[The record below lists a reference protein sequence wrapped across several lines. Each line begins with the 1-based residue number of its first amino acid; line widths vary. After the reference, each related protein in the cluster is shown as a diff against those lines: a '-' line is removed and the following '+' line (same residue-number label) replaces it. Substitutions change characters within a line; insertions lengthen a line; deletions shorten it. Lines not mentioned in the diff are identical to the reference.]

1 MVAQILV
8 LKIVTLFRPKFTLTK
23 LSFQSVWEGPKRLKK
38 KKNLQGNEQ
47 FPTSFLASYKQTN
60 TLLLKIRVPLVVP
73 FRKRRRD
80 YMNNLLQINPQFT
93 KSRKKSPLQPFRPKE
108 QRHKQ

>member
-38 KKNLQGNEQ
+38 KGNEQ

-80 YMNNLLQINPQFT
+80 YMNNLFQI
-93 KSRKKSPLQPFRPKE
+93 
-108 QRHKQ
+108 